1 MATVA
6 NNQSVSDGAANQQAP
21 SDTAATQTTGVAP
34 IEVAR
39 TMLANDGA
47 SQLLNMRLGKVDF
60 GRAEVILEVTAQ
72 LVNGHGSC
80 HGGIIFTLADTA
92 FASAC
97 NTYNQITVGSD
108 CSINYIR
115 PGRIGDTLTA
125 TAVEAALQGRSGLYD
140 VSVTNQN
147 NEIVALFH
155 GRSRRIGGEVVATT
169 NGVA

>member
-1 MATVA
+1 MTI
-6 NNQSVSDGAANQQAP
+6 AANDKTTAQDKTPP
-21 SDTAATQTTGVAP
+21 SSTTDDTSVAP

-39 TMLANDGA
+39 AMLADDAA

-60 GRAEVILEVTAQ
+60 GRAEVLLEVTAQ
-72 LVNGHGSC
+72 LVNGHGNC

-125 TAVEAALQGRSGLYD
+125 TAVEAALAGRSGL
-140 VSVTNQN
+140 
-147 NEIVALFH
+147 
-155 GRSRRIGGEVVATT
+155 
-169 NGVA
+169 